1 MRQPQPHGYRH
12 QRTRGR
18 HRATRGNT
26 VSADTTPGG
35 RPAQARTQRTTAGRG
50 VLHRNILH
58 RNIPHRNIPH
68 RSVLYRNILYRS
80 VLARNLLDRSVLYRN
95 GLALVVNSG
104 VSSLLGSAYWI
115 LAARTATPA
124 TVGEATAL
132 VAALTALSTLAQFSF
147 GGAFATF
154 LPSAGASARALVL
167 IGYGVASS
175 ASLLLGAVFVLV
187 APMMSPAFA
196 VLGRP
201 AAAIGFT
208 LAVAL
213 WSIFSLQDSVLTGL
227 RAAVWVPI
235 ENVAYSTTKLATLA
249 TLAVLGQCGAL
260 GLFGSWALPPAVFIA
275 GVSWLLWTRL
285 LPPASATLASAT
297 PASATPARLPSG
309 ATAVVRFLSGDA
321 VGMVFAQVAT
331 TFLPVLVVLRLGSS
345 AGGAFGIAWMLTVS
359 VDLITVGMGISLTVE
374 GAQPGADVDA
384 LHTAVL
390 RRVLPVVIAVGA
402 AGIAGAPLILRIFG
416 TTYAEQAS
424 TVLRLL
430 LLGGMARAVTVLAVC
445 AARARRQAGRIVVLQ
460 AIPAVLVT
468 TGTWHFAKPLG
479 LPGVGLSWAV
489 GQSVTAVV
497 ATALSRRSYLASVHN
512 NRIHDS
518 GEEADLHA
526 YGRS

>member
-1 MRQPQPHGYRH
+1 MAVGLPDHSGRHRQQDRQVRQPPPGYRH

-35 RPAQARTQRTTAGRG
+35 RPAQARTQRTTAGRTTARRG
-50 VLHRNILH
+50 
-58 RNIPHRNIPH
+58 
-68 RSVLYRNILYRS
+68 VLYRNILYRS

-285 LPPASATLASAT
+285 LPPASAT